1 MRRPA
6 NHRTR
11 MRICVQ
17 LACIFDTGDTEIIHL
32 DAFGQPTIIISKYEA
47 AMELLDRRA
56 ANSSSRMPSALGG
69 L

>member
-6 NHRTR
+6 DLRAR

-17 LACIFDTGDTEIIHL
+17 LACGFNTGDAEIIHL
-32 DAFGQPTIIISKYEA
+32 DAFGQPMIVISKYDA
-47 AMELLDRRA
+47 AMELLEHRA
-56 ANSSSRMPSALGG
+56 ANSSSRAPSALGG